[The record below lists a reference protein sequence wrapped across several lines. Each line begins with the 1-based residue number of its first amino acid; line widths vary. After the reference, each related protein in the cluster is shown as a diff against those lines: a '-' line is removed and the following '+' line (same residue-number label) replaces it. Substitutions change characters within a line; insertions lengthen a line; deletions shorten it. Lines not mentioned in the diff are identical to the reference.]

1 MITINGQKLPD
12 EAIEFE
18 YRRLLQFYSQ
28 HMTPEQ
34 LKSETAN
41 LRAKAV
47 EQAIGAKLL
56 IDESIRLDIPVP
68 GSRVDARVNSLVEQ
82 AGGREVFDV
91 RLRENGYTE
100 DTLRRNIEQ
109 GCKVDLLIEKLCE
122 GLNDPS
128 ETEMREHFE
137 ANRESYVQPERAS
150 AQHILI
156 RPASEADADRV
167 TAESRLEGIRDQI
180 QGGTG
185 FADLAAV
192 HSECPSGKQNGG
204 SLGWFGRGMMVP
216 EFDEA
221 VFSMNVGE
229 LSDIIETQFGFHLI
243 FKTGA
248 DEGGEASY
256 EESEPKIRELLRHDR
271 RGRCIAAHV
280 AELREKADIKGQPG
294 LSPE

>member
-1 MITINGQKLPD
+1 MITINGQPLPE

-28 HMTPEQ
+28 HMPAEQ
-34 LKSETAN
+34 LKAETAN

-56 IDESIRLDIPVP
+56 IDEAVRLDIQVP
-68 GSRVDARVNSLVEQ
+68 PARVDARINSMIEQ
-82 AGGREVFDV
+82 VGGREVFGM
-91 RLRENGYTE
+91 RLKENGFSE
-100 DTLRRNIEQ
+100 KALRQNIEQ

-122 GLNDPS
+122 GLNDP
-128 ETEMREHFE
+128 TEADMRAHFE

-156 RPASEADADRV
+156 SPATEDDADRA
-167 TAESRLEGIRDQI
+167 TAESRIESIRSKIEAGASFD
-180 QGGTG
+180 
-185 FADLAAV
+185 DMAAA

-229 LSDIIETQFGFHLI
+229 LSDIIETQFGFHII
-243 FKTGA
+243 FKTGE
-248 DEGGEASY
+248 DEGGEASF
-256 EESEPKIRELLRHDR
+256 EESESKIRDLLRHDQ
-271 RGRCIAAHV
+271 RGRCISAHV
-280 AELREKADIKGQPG
+280 AELREKADIQGA
-294 LSPE
+294 

>member
-1 MITINGQKLPD
+1 MITINGQPLPE

-28 HMTPEQ
+28 HMPAEQ
-34 LKSETAN
+34 LKAETAN

-56 IDESIRLDIPVP
+56 IDESVRLDIQVP
-68 GSRVDARVNSLVEQ
+68 ADRVDARINSMIEQ
-82 AGGREVFDV
+82 VGGREVFEL
-91 RLRENGYTE
+91 RLKENGFNE
-100 DTLRRNIEQ
+100 KALRQNIEQ

-128 ETEMREHFE
+128 EADMRAHFE
-137 ANRESYVQPERAS
+137 ANRDSYVQPERAS

-156 RPASEADADRV
+156 SPSTGADADRA
-167 TAESRLEGIRDQI
+167 TAESRIESIRSEIEAGASFD
-180 QGGTG
+180 
-185 FADLAAV
+185 DMAAA

-216 EFDEA
+216 EFDEV

-229 LSDIIETQFGFHLI
+229 LSEIIETQFGFHII
-243 FKTGA
+243 FKTGE

-256 EESEPKIRELLRHDR
+256 EESESKIRDLLRHDQ
-271 RGRCIAAHV
+271 RGRCITAHV
-280 AELREKADIKGQPG
+280 AELREKADIQGA
-294 LSPE
+294 

>member
-1 MITINGQKLPD
+1 MITIDGQPLPE

-28 HMTPEQ
+28 HMPAEQ
-34 LKSETAN
+34 LKAETDN

-56 IDESIRLDIPVP
+56 IDEATRLDIQVP
-68 GSRVDARVNSLVEQ
+68 APRVDERINQMIEQ
-82 AGGREVFDV
+82 VGGREIFDQ
-91 RLRENGYTE
+91 RLKENGFTEAALREN
-100 DTLRRNIEQ
+100 IAQ

-122 GLNDPS
+122 GLNDP
-128 ETEMREHFE
+128 TDAEMREHYE
-137 ANRESYVQPERAS
+137 ANRQSYVQPERAS

-156 RPASEADADRV
+156 RPASDSDADRA
-167 TAESRLEGIRDQI
+167 TAESRIEGIRKEI
-180 QGGTG
+180 ETG
-185 FADLAAV
+185 AAFADLAAA

-229 LSDIIETQFGFHLI
+229 LSDIVETQFGYHLI
-243 FKTGA
+243 FKTGE

-256 EESEPKIRELLRHDR
+256 EESESKIRDLMRHDQ

-280 AELREKADIKGQPG
+280 AELREKADIQGV
-294 LSPE
+294 

>member
-1 MITINGQKLPD
+1 MITINGQKLPE
-12 EAIEFE
+12 EAVEFE

-28 HMTPEQ
+28 HMPAEQ
-34 LKSETAN
+34 LKAETAT

-56 IDESIRLDIPVP
+56 IDEAHRLDIQVP
-68 GSRVDARVNSLVEQ
+68 AARVDERVARMVEQ
-82 AGGREVFDV
+82 VGGREVFDL
-91 RLRENGYTE
+91 RLKENGFTE
-100 DTLRRNIEQ
+100 ESLRQNIEQ
-109 GCKVDLLIEKLCE
+109 GCKVDLLVEKLCE

-128 ETEMREHFE
+128 EEEMRAHFT
-137 ANRESYVQPERAS
+137 ANKDSYVQPERAS

-156 RPASEADADRV
+156 RPATNADADRV
-167 TAESRLEGIRDQI
+167 TAESRMEGIRDQI
-180 QGGTG
+180 EKGAS

-256 EESEPKIRELLRHDR
+256 EESESKIRELMRHDL

-280 AELREKADIKGQPG
+280 AELRAKADIRG
-294 LSPE
+294 LD

>member
-1 MITINGQKLPD
+1 MITIDGQPLPE

-28 HMTPEQ
+28 HMPAEQ
-34 LKSETAN
+34 LKAETAN

-56 IDESIRLDIPVP
+56 IDEAVRLDIQVP
-68 GSRVDARVNSLVEQ
+68 ADRVDARINSMIEQ
-82 AGGREVFDV
+82 IGGREVFEM
-91 RLRENGYTE
+91 RLKENGFSE
-100 DTLRRNIEQ
+100 VALRQNIEQ

-122 GLNDPS
+122 GLNDPT
-128 ETEMREHFE
+128 EAEMREHYE

-156 RPASEADADRV
+156 RPASDNDADRA
-167 TAESRLEGIRDQI
+167 TAESRIEGIRKEIAEGATFNDM
-180 QGGTG
+180 
-185 FADLAAV
+185 AAA

-229 LSDIIETQFGFHLI
+229 LSDIIETQFGFHVV
-243 FKTGA
+243 FKTGEDA
-248 DEGGEASY
+248 GGEASY
-256 EESEPKIRELLRHDR
+256 EESESKIRDLLRHDQ
-271 RGRCIAAHV
+271 RGRCISVHV
-280 AELREKADIKGQPG
+280 AELREKADVQGA
-294 LSPE
+294 

>member
-1 MITINGQKLPD
+1 MITINGQPLPE

-28 HMTPEQ
+28 HMPAEQ
-34 LKSETAN
+34 LKAETAN

-56 IDESIRLDIPVP
+56 IDEAVRLDIQVP
-68 GSRVDARVNSLVEQ
+68 PARVDARINSMIEQ
-82 AGGREVFDV
+82 VGGREVFGM
-91 RLRENGYTE
+91 RLKENGFSE
-100 DTLRRNIEQ
+100 KALRQNIEQ

-122 GLNDPS
+122 GLNDP
-128 ETEMREHFE
+128 TEADMRAHFE

-156 RPASEADADRV
+156 SPATEDDADRA
-167 TAESRLEGIRDQI
+167 TAESRIESIRSEIEAGASFD
-180 QGGTG
+180 
-185 FADLAAV
+185 DMAAA

-229 LSDIIETQFGFHLI
+229 LSDIIETQFGFHII
-243 FKTGA
+243 FKTGE
-248 DEGGEASY
+248 DEGGEASF
-256 EESEPKIRELLRHDR
+256 EESESKIRDLLRHDQ
-271 RGRCIAAHV
+271 RGRCISAHV
-280 AELREKADIKGQPG
+280 AELREKADIQGA
-294 LSPE
+294 

>member
-1 MITINGQKLPD
+1 MITINGQRLPD

-28 HMTPEQ
+28 HMPADE
-34 LKSETAN
+34 LKQETAA
-41 LRAKAV
+41 LRTKAV

-56 IDESIRLDIPVP
+56 IDEAHRLDIKVPV
-68 GSRVDARVNSLVEQ
+68 SRVDERVDAMAEQ
-82 AGGREVFDV
+82 VGGKDMLDL
-91 RLRENGYTE
+91 RLRENGFTE
-100 DTLRRNIEQ
+100 EALRQNIEQ
-109 GCKVDLLIEKLCE
+109 GCKVDILVEKLCD
-122 GLNDPS
+122 GLADPI
-128 ETEMREHFE
+128 EADMRAHFE
-137 ANRESYVQPERAS
+137 ANKQSYVQPERAS

-156 RPASEADADRV
+156 RPESDSDADRV
-167 TAESRLEGIRDQI
+167 TAESKLDGIKDQI
-180 QGGTG
+180 EKGSDFG
-185 FADLAAV
+185 DLAAV

-243 FKTGA
+243 YKTGA
-248 DEGGEASY
+248 DEGGEASFD
-256 EESEPKIRELLRHDR
+256 ESETKIRELMRHDA

-280 AELREKADIKGQPG
+280 AELREKADIQGA
-294 LSPE
+294 

>member
-1 MITINGQKLPD
+1 MITINGQRLPD

-18 YRRLLQFYSQ
+18 YRRLLQFYSK
-28 HMTPEQ
+28 HMPAEQ
-34 LKSETAN
+34 LKQETTA

-56 IDESIRLDIPVP
+56 IDEAHRLDIKVP
-68 GSRVDARVNSLVEQ
+68 ASRVDERVEAMAEQ
-82 AGGREVFDV
+82 VGGKEMLDL
-91 RLRENGYTE
+91 RLRENGFTE
-100 DTLRRNIEQ
+100 AALRQNIEQ
-109 GCKVDLLIEKLCE
+109 GCKVDILVEKLCE
-122 GLNDPS
+122 GLADP
-128 ETEMREHFE
+128 TEADMRAHFE
-137 ANRESYVQPERAS
+137 TNKESYIQPERAS

-156 RPASEADADRV
+156 RPATDSDADRV
-167 TAESRLEGIRDQI
+167 TAESKLEGLKDQI
-180 QGGTG
+180 EKGADFG
-185 FADLAAV
+185 DLAAA

-243 FKTGA
+243 YKTGA
-248 DEGGEASY
+248 DEGGEASF
-256 EESEPKIRELLRHDR
+256 EESETRIRELMRHDH

-280 AELREKADIKGQPG
+280 AELREKADIQGA
-294 LSPE
+294 

>member
-1 MITINGQKLPD
+1 MITINGQPLPE

-28 HMTPEQ
+28 HMPAEQ
-34 LKSETAN
+34 LKAETAN

-56 IDESIRLDIPVP
+56 IDEAVRLDIQVP
-68 GSRVDARVNSLVEQ
+68 PARVDARINSMIEQ
-82 AGGREVFDV
+82 VGGREVFGM
-91 RLRENGYTE
+91 RLKENGFSE
-100 DTLRRNIEQ
+100 KALRQNIEQ

-122 GLNDPS
+122 GLNDP
-128 ETEMREHFE
+128 TEADMRAHFE

-156 RPASEADADRV
+156 SPATGDDADRA
-167 TAESRLEGIRDQI
+167 TAESRIESIRSEIEAGASFD
-180 QGGTG
+180 
-185 FADLAAV
+185 DMAAA

-229 LSDIIETQFGFHLI
+229 LSDIIETQFGFHII
-243 FKTGA
+243 FKTGE
-248 DEGGEASY
+248 DEGGEASF
-256 EESEPKIRELLRHDR
+256 EESESKIRDLLRHDQ
-271 RGRCIAAHV
+271 RGRCISAHV
-280 AELREKADIKGQPG
+280 AELREKADIQGA
-294 LSPE
+294 

>member
-1 MITINGQKLPD
+1 MITINGQPLPE

-28 HMTPEQ
+28 HMPAEQ
-34 LKSETAN
+34 LKTETAN

-56 IDESIRLDIPVP
+56 IDEAVRLDIQVPVA
-68 GSRVDARVNSLVEQ
+68 RVDTRINSMIEQ
-82 AGGREVFDV
+82 VGGREMFEM
-91 RLRENGYTE
+91 RLKENGFSE
-100 DTLRRNIEQ
+100 KALRQNIEQ

-122 GLNDPS
+122 GLNDPT
-128 ETEMREHFE
+128 EAEMRTHFE
-137 ANRESYVQPERAS
+137 ANRDSYVQPERAS

-156 RPASEADADRV
+156 SPATGADADRA
-167 TAESRLEGIRDQI
+167 TAESRIESIRSEIESGASFD
-180 QGGTG
+180 
-185 FADLAAV
+185 DMAAA

-229 LSDIIETQFGFHLI
+229 LSDIIETQFGFHII
-243 FKTGA
+243 FKTGE

-256 EESEPKIRELLRHDR
+256 EESESKIRDLLRHDQ
-271 RGRCIAAHV
+271 RGRCITAHV
-280 AELREKADIKGQPG
+280 AELREKADIQGA
-294 LSPE
+294 

>member
-1 MITINGQKLPD
+1 MITINGQPLPE

-28 HMTPEQ
+28 HMPAEQ
-34 LKSETAN
+34 LKAETAN

-56 IDESIRLDIPVP
+56 IDETARLDIQVP
-68 GSRVDARVNSLVEQ
+68 AARIDSRINSMIEQ
-82 AGGREVFDV
+82 VGGREVFAI
-91 RLRENGYTE
+91 RLKENGFDE
-100 DTLRRNIEQ
+100 KALRQNIEQ

-122 GLNDPS
+122 GLNDPT
-128 ETEMREHFE
+128 EAEMRAHFE
-137 ANRESYVQPERAS
+137 ANRDSYVQHERAS

-156 RPASEADADRV
+156 SPATGADADRA
-167 TAESRLEGIRDQI
+167 TAESRIESIRSEIEAGASFD
-180 QGGTG
+180 
-185 FADLAAV
+185 DMAAA

-229 LSDIIETQFGFHLI
+229 LSDIIETQFGFHII
-243 FKTGA
+243 FKTGE

-256 EESEPKIRELLRHDR
+256 EESESKIRDLLRHDQ
-271 RGRCIAAHV
+271 RGRCITAHV
-280 AELREKADIKGQPG
+280 AELREKADIQGT
-294 LSPE
+294 

>member
-1 MITINGQKLPD
+1 MITINGQPLPE

-28 HMTPEQ
+28 HMPAEQ
-34 LKSETAN
+34 LKAETAN

-56 IDESIRLDIPVP
+56 IDEAVRLDIQVP
-68 GSRVDARVNSLVEQ
+68 PARVDARINSMIEQ
-82 AGGREVFDV
+82 VGGREVFGM
-91 RLRENGYTE
+91 RLKENGFSE
-100 DTLRRNIEQ
+100 KALRQNIEQ

-122 GLNDPS
+122 GLNDP
-128 ETEMREHFE
+128 TEADMRAHFE

-156 RPASEADADRV
+156 SPATEDDADRA
-167 TAESRLEGIRDQI
+167 TAESRIESIRSKIEPGASFD
-180 QGGTG
+180 
-185 FADLAAV
+185 DMAAA

-229 LSDIIETQFGFHLI
+229 LSDIIETQFGFHII
-243 FKTGA
+243 FKTGE
-248 DEGGEASY
+248 DEGGEASF
-256 EESEPKIRELLRHDR
+256 EESESKIRDLLRHDQ
-271 RGRCIAAHV
+271 RGRCISAHV
-280 AELREKADIKGQPG
+280 AELREKADIQGA
-294 LSPE
+294 